1 MSRALAA
8 GAGAAA
14 ILAAGLAVASC
25 QAQLTP
31 QTLLETYQNIQD
43 ARRDLT
49 PENEYYIG
57 RSLATKLLAR
67 YDYAYHDKEAIFAG
81 ELTGLTHY
89 VNMVGAVVA
98 GAAMEIEAKDDRP
111 APLAG
116 WNFVVIEDGTI
127 NGVAAPGG
135 YVFITEG
142 AVRAAQTE
150 DELAALLA
158 HEIAHLRRGHAIG
171 SIRQSRW
178 AGVTKQ
184 ALDSTVT
191 LDEKA
196 LGELTEVFDNA
207 LDDMLDSLL
216 VKGYS
221 RDTEFEA
228 DEIAIEILARAGY
241 EPHAFISYLETLDAT
256 QDTGSGG
263 FSSTHPSARDRIA
276 KLERHLETRPARAI
290 PEARTAR
297 FLRETRALRDP
308 AVATRRAAARP

>member
-1 MSRALAA
+1 MSWARAIATGGGVVAVAVA
-8 GAGAAA
+8 GIA
-14 ILAAGLAVASC
+14 LASC

-49 PENEYYIG
+49 PENEYFIG
-57 RSLATKLLAR
+57 RSLSTQLLAR
-67 YDYAYHDKEAIFAG
+67 YDYAYHDKDAILAG
-81 ELTGLTHY
+81 ELAGVTRY

-98 GAAMEIEAKDDRP
+98 GAAMEIEHEDDRP

-116 WNFVVIEDGTI
+116 WRFVVIEDDTI

-135 YVFITEG
+135 YVYITEG
-142 AVRAAQTE
+142 AVLAATTE

-158 HEIAHLRRGHAIG
+158 HEIAHVRRGHAIG
-171 SIRQSRW
+171 SIRKSRW

-191 LDEKA
+191 LDEEA
-196 LGELTEVFDNA
+196 LGQLTETFDNA

-228 DEIAIEILARAGY
+228 DEVALQILARADY
-241 EPHAFISYLETLDAT
+241 EPRAFISYLQTLDAT

-263 FSSTHPSARDRIA
+263 FSATHPSAADRIA
-276 KLERHLETRPARAI
+276 RLEKQLEDRPRGSV

-297 FLRETRALRDP
+297 FLRETSALRGA
-308 AVATRRAAARP
+308 AVSRAAAP